1 MLFGVQG
8 RRVRKSPM
16 ISSDLDSGTRLKFRP
31 KIVRRSPTISRL
43 LTLPSKPGLHAEWP
57 VSPRNPA
64 RQQVLSSTRPVLHR
78 ASRNARVPRRR
89 RRVISLVLSYRLRVS
104 GSRRCVMRKRRAPT
118 TSKTR
123 IAESAGWLM
132 DTLVKPPK
140 TRRTSESP
148 RAPIISLACLLSWP
162 ATHIASLPL
171 TACDMSSVLPAS
183 SPISLSKDKTTL
195 DASIKNKI
203 ATSWRSRTA
212 VSGLEALVRSVPAF
226 PATNDTSSITE
237 AGIVN
242 AFFFADIPYSPRN
255 PTIST
260 IRIPSPRNTCDG
272 TTRTIQGAK
281 KR

>member
-1 MLFGVQG
+1 
-8 RRVRKSPM
+8 M
-16 ISSDLDSGTRLKFRP
+16 ISSDLDSGTRLHFPPNICLRA
-31 KIVRRSPTISRL
+31 PTISRL
-43 LTLPSKPGLHAEWP
+43 LTLPSKAGLHAEWP

-64 RQQVLSSTRPVLHR
+64 RQQILSSTKPVLHR

-162 ATHIASLPL
+162 VTHIASLHL
-171 TACDMSSVLPAS
+171 TTCDISSVLPAS
-183 SPISLSKDKTTL
+183 SPISLSKDRTTL

-203 ATSWRSRTA
+203 EPDWSSRTA
-212 VSGLEALVRSVPAF
+212 VSRLQAL
-226 PATNDTSSITE
+226 
-237 AGIVN
+237 
-242 AFFFADIPYSPRN
+242 
-255 PTIST
+255 
-260 IRIPSPRNTCDG
+260 
-272 TTRTIQGAK
+272 
-281 KR
+281 